1 MKVNIKLNS
10 IREMS
15 LAGYWTRE
23 DLDNL
28 GGSSRDFV
36 VSGGGGGG
44 HKYYLELKAHINENL
59 KS

>member
-44 HKYYLELKAHINENL
+44 INIIW
-59 KS
+59 S